1 MRLTNI
7 LRKRTILLAM
17 LTLAFT
23 QNAIATDCVNCGPE
37 TAPGQPLKGNRS
49 AFLLNNISNKAL
61 SQEEQIFDQ
70 YIKSYCLTFEQLPNA
85 YELKKKVIDSM
96 KRSSFDPDRYFTGTG
111 CRPELIGGTT
121 MPIVHIAAESVTN
134 RLVLIK
140 ALHKYYTEERTE
152 KPSLWPK
159 VINAKNSR
167 GWTVLDYLYYLV
179 ENEKLAKEEEDGVN
193 KFFKYVCESGGK
205 FELYKDKRCPME
217 PVKI

>member
-7 LRKRTILLAM
+7 LRKKILWATLLIA
-17 LTLAFT
+17 TLANNSF
-23 QNAIATDCVNCGPE
+23 AADCVNCGPN
-37 TAPGQPLKGNRS
+37 TAPGQPLNGNKTAS
-49 AFLLNNISNKAL
+49 MLSLVTDKAL
-61 SQEEQIFDQ
+61 SQEEQAFNQ
-70 YIKSYCLTFEQLPNA
+70 YIGVYCVTFEQLPNA
-85 YELKKKVIDSM
+85 YELKKKIIDSM
-96 KRSSFDPDRYFTGTG
+96 KKSSFGPDRYFMGTG
-111 CRPELIGGTT
+111 CDPQFIGGTT
-121 MPIVHIAAESVTN
+121 MPIVHITAENTTD

-167 GWTVLDYLYYLV
+167 GWTVLDYLQYLV
-179 ENEKLAKEEEDGVN
+179 ANGKLAKEEEEGVN

-205 FELYKDKRCPME
+205 FEFYKDKKCPME